1 MSKHTPGPWRILEK
15 SRKMRSSIEIAH
27 NHGKTFTIMAYP
39 PEGSQ
44 HRVCVIDGPSNRD
57 LYSVCTANARLI
69 AASPELLEACQD
81 ALETLVQ
88 MLSADPD
95 YAENNERLG
104 MPDPLEDKLERAIA
118 KATK

>member
-1 MSKHTPGPWRILEK
+1 MSKHTRGPWIAYETQIVKARVE
-15 SRKMRSSIEIAH
+15 IEQSHGTMKTNEYPIAAV
-27 NHGKTFTIMAYP
+27 NANL
-39 PEGSQ
+39 PEQ
-44 HRVCVIDGPSNRD
+44 EA
-57 LYSVCTANARLI
+57 LANARLI
-69 AASPELLEACQD
+69 AAAPELLEACQD

-118 KATK
+118 KATE